1 MAEVTVPQIIA
12 PIEPIKSPLA
22 LDEASM
28 NVSSAICHRR
38 RYPART
44 DVFRPGDP
52 ANTLYYVIS
61 GSLSI
66 ITEEPDGRE
75 LVLGYINQGE
85 FIGEMGLFFKTD
97 KREVVLRTRTPC
109 ELAEISYE
117 RLHELFSGALAK
129 ECSENPVR
137 DRRAAIQAPAGHQPE
152 SQPPGLPGRR
162 QPHPAHPARPVPG
175 AGCADRIRKA
185 PRYGFH
191 ARNWRASSAARGK
204 WPGAC

>member
-1 MAEVTVPQIIA
+1 MAEVTVPQIIP

-28 NVSSAICHRR
+28 NVFLSHMHRR
-38 RYPART
+38 RHPART

-52 ANTLYYVIS
+52 ANTLFYVTS

-85 FIGEMGLFFKTD
+85 FIGELGLFYKTD
-97 KREVVLRTRTPC
+97 KREVVLRTKTPC
-109 ELAEISYE
+109 ELAEIGYE
-117 RLHELFSGALAK
+117 QLQDFFPGRWPKS
-129 ECSENPVR
+129 VR
-137 DRRAAIQAPAGHQPE
+137 KSFTPSAHRYPSVCWIPAEKPAGWPIWT
-152 SQPPGLPGRR
+152 SPTASCAPCTTC
-162 QPHPAHPARPVPG
+162 ARSRMRY
-175 AGCADRIRKA
+175 RIRKA
-185 PRYGFH
+185 ARYGFH
-191 ARNWRASSAARGK
+191 ARNWRASPAARGK

>member
-28 NVSSAICHRR
+28 NVFLSHMHRR
-38 RYPART
+38 RHPART

-52 ANTLYYVIS
+52 ANTLLYVTS

-66 ITEEPDGRE
+66 TTEEPDGRE

-85 FIGEMGLFFKTD
+85 FIGELGLFYKTD
-97 KREVVLRTRTPC
+97 KREVVLRTKTPC
-109 ELAEISYE
+109 ELAEIGYE
-117 RLHELFSGALAK
+117 QLQELFSGALAK
-129 ECSENPVR
+129 ECPKIIY
-137 DRRAAIQAPAGHQPE
+137 AIGAQISKRLLDTSRKAGWLIWTSPTASCAPCTTC
-152 SQPPGLPGRR
+152 
-162 QPHPAHPARPVPG
+162 ARSRMRY
-175 AGCADRIRKA
+175 RIRKA
-185 PRYGFH
+185 ARYGFH
-191 ARNWRASSAARGK
+191 ARNWRASPAARGK